1 MKTLA
6 CKDLGAADCDFVA
19 KAETAEGA
27 VKMMSDHAV
36 SNHKNKVDEMVKT
49 MTPDQ
54 MQAMMLAKVK
64 DEA

>member
-6 CKDLGAADCDFVA
+6 CKDLGAPECDYIA
-19 KAETAEGA
+19 KSDTAEGA
-27 VKMMSDHAV
+27 VKMMTDHAM
-36 SNHKNKVDEMVKT
+36 SAHKDKLDEMAKT

-54 MQAMMLAKVK
+54 MNAMMMSKVK